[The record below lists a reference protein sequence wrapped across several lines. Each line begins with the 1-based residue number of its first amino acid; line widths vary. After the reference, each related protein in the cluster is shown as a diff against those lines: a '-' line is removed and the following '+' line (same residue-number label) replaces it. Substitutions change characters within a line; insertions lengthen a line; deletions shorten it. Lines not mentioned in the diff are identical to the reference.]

1 MSFEIGFVKLCQST
15 ATDGP
20 PEAEPETLR
29 VARTSWATASACTN
43 TCLAKA
49 MDDATALKDAVALK
63 DEAAALYLERSYAD
77 AAARY
82 RAALGHLSP
91 AATASAEHQAM
102 RATLLSNEAACLL
115 ALDRYEDALAVCS
128 EAFRDVPVAAAAGGR
143 GGSGGGAGGGT
154 GRSGGG
160 GTGGGS
166 AAAGHASG
174 GDMPESIR
182 IKLSR
187 RWRSSLRG
195 VGRSRDALR
204 DACAEIRGVA
214 ADDGFHTATQGKA
227 SRVLRREIDELH
239 ADVYGPFRGVVHA
252 VSGSICNET
261 NMQGGDFPWGMGVK
275 HVRVGDEVWHWGGQM
290 KGTGT
295 DMETSPEDMMEMM
308 SFHRGEIDM
317 ETKYGRALYA
327 KMLERTSG
335 KSCDPSQV
343 GREKGRDRR

>member
-1 MSFEIGFVKLCQST
+1 
-15 ATDGP
+15 
-20 PEAEPETLR
+20 
-29 VARTSWATASACTN
+29 
-43 TCLAKA
+43 
-49 MDDATALKDAVALK
+49 MDDATALKDAVAIK

-91 AATASAEHQAM
+91 AATATAEHQAM
-102 RATLLSNEAACLL
+102 RATLLSNEAACHL

-128 EAFRDVPVAAAAGGR
+128 EAFRDVPVAAA
-143 GGSGGGAGGGT
+143 
-154 GRSGGG
+154 
-160 GTGGGS
+160 
-166 AAAGHASG
+166 GHASG
-174 GDMPESIR
+174 GDMPETIR

-195 VGRSRDALR
+195 VGRSRDALH

-227 SRVLRREIDELH
+227 SRVLRKEIDELH

-252 VSGSICNET
+252 VSGSVCNQT

-275 HVRVGDEVWHWGGQM
+275 HVRVGDEVWHWGGQV
-290 KGTGT
+290 KGTGS
-295 DMETSPEDMMEMM
+295 DMETSQEDMMEMM
-308 SFHRGEIDM
+308 RFNRGEIDM
-317 ETKYGRALYA
+317 ETKYGRSLYA

-343 GREKGRDRR
+343 GQEKGRERR